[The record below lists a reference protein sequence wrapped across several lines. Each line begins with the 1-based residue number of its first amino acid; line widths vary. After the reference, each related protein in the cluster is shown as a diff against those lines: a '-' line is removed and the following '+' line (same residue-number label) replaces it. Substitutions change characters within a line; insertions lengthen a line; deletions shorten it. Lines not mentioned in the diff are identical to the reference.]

1 MKSSRCT
8 TRLSVGRLQWWPR
21 APGATVRLA
30 ARELQV
36 LLWNGCPDQ
45 AAMADDWRQVA

>member
-1 MKSSRCT
+1 ML
-8 TRLSVGRLQWWPR
+8 LSVGRLRWWPR
-21 APGATVRLA
+21 APGTTVRLA

-36 LLWNGCPDQ
+36 LLWNGYPDQ